1 MATWFFLAEK
11 VRFRIVWRGLL
22 NTIPYFLGFNLYSK
36 RTFNQYI
43 WALFLILQKNELMTT
58 YTITINENN
67 PKGKS
72 LIDLIRAMD
81 EVATIVS
88 EGVAREP
95 ESPYNKKFVQEIQKS
110 RKSKGQEIRAEDL
123 WL

>member
-1 MATWFFLAEK
+1 
-11 VRFRIVWRGLL
+11 
-22 NTIPYFLGFNLYSK
+22 
-36 RTFNQYI
+36 
-43 WALFLILQKNELMTT
+43 MTT
-58 YTITINENN
+58 FTITINENN

-110 RKSKGQEIRAEDL
+110 RKSKGQEIRTEDL